1 MLLFVYILP
10 TSNIYLFIG
19 IRFCFQQIQINTYS
33 INLNAQCQLDKSIL
47 FPEDFYFLTQKIT
60 PCQSF
65 VHLTSVFFGD
75 CFNKSVDKLNFTYTQ
90 VLLGPD

>member
-60 PCQSF
+60 PCALICSSNLSLFRRLFQ
-65 VHLTSVFFGD
+65 
-75 CFNKSVDKLNFTYTQ
+75 
-90 VLLGPD
+90 